1 MADVVIGAR
10 LQLDGKDAEASVKSI
25 KTQLKEAQQEV
36 VKLSEKFGSTS
47 KEATAA
53 AKRAA
58 ELKDAIG
65 DAKSLVD
72 AFNPDQKFRAFSQS
86 LGGVLGGFTAL
97 TGAMGLLGVESE
109 EVQKQLLKV
118 QSAMA
123 LSQGLNQVGD
133 AIQSFKNLGTV
144 IVNTLGRGGAIG
156 LAIAGVTALGLA
168 IYSAFKNTEKLT
180 EEQKRYNEASD
191 RALKS
196 EGARIAGLQILIE
209 KIKKGGLTQAEKTKT
224 LEDYNTNLG
233 DTLGKYATYQK
244 LEAALI
250 ANGPKYIQY
259 LQNKAKADA
268 AYGMLVEEYQ
278 KRLTAERT
286 KSSEFTGFSI
296 LGIFFDDETTHKA
309 NKDKAIARI
318 DGDINTISSLY
329 DKAKGEADKLQSELN
344 ITTGT
349 GTANV
354 KGGATTDRGKIAKSS
369 AEEEAK
375 YLKIAREYEMEQ
387 FKKKIEVKKIE
398 NGELAALDNERFLKS
413 SALQQA
419 ETLAYDN
426 NVQARKK
433 LTEEEMSARIT
444 AAQSI
449 GGALGALS
457 DLVGKQTAAGKVLGI
472 AQATINTFIG
482 ASEVLRSQSTIP
494 EPFGTI
500 SKIANVAAI
509 IATGMSAVKNIVKTK
524 VPGYS
529 AGSGGSASVSTSA
542 PITPQLPNA
551 TRTTLDQQQLNQIGN
566 ATVRAFVVESD
577 VSGSQDRIRRLNRAA
592 RL

>member
-1 MADVVIGAR
+1 MEGVIIGAT
-10 LQLDGKDAEASVKSI
+10 LQLDGKDAENSVKSL
-25 KTQLKEAQQEV
+25 KSQLREAQQEV
-36 VKLSEKFGSTS
+36 VKLSDKFGATS
-47 KEATAA
+47 NEAQDA

-58 ELKDAIG
+58 ELKDRIG
-65 DAKSLVD
+65 DAKGLID
-72 AFNPDQKFRAFSQS
+72 AFNPDQKFMALSQS

-109 EVQKQLLKV
+109 DVQKQLLKV

-123 LSQGLNQVGD
+123 LSQGLNQIGD
-133 AIQSFKNLGTV
+133 SIQSFKNLGAV
-144 IVNTLGRGGAIG
+144 IVSTLGKSGAIG
-156 LAIAGVTALGLA
+156 LAIAGVAALGTA
-168 IYSAFKNTEKLT
+168 IYAAFKNTEKLT

-191 RALKS
+191 RALKN

-259 LQNKAKADA
+259 LMNKAKADA

-278 KRLTAERT
+278 KKLTAERT
-286 KSSEFTGFSI
+286 KASEFTGFSI
-296 LGIFFDDETTHKA
+296 LGIFFDDETTHKT
-309 NKDKAIARI
+309 NKDKAIQRI
-318 DGDINTISSLY
+318 DSDINSIASLY
-329 DKAKGEADKLQSELN
+329 DKAKGEADKLQGELN
-344 ITTGT
+344 IITG
-349 GTANV
+349 GP
-354 KGGATTDRGKIAKSS
+354 KIDKATTSNSKGNEAQKA

-375 YLKIAREYEMEQ
+375 YLKIARDYEMEQ

-398 NGELAALDNERFLKS
+398 NVKLAALNNERFMQS
-413 SALQQA
+413 SALQEAQ
-419 ETLAYDN
+419 TLVERN
-426 NVQARKK
+426 NVA
-433 LTEEEMSARIT
+433 ARIQLAEQERAGKVQ

-482 ASEVLRSQSTIP
+482 ASEVLRAKSTIP

-500 SKIANVAAI
+500 SKIANVTAI
-509 IATGMSAVKNIVKTK
+509 IATGISAVRNIVKTK

-529 AGSGGSASVSTSA
+529 AGGGGGTNVSSAQA